1 MQYTNAGPG
10 LKKMFI
16 AQVGSVICSVLLF
29 IPLINLLAA
38 VGVLVFLIIS
48 LIGLNQAGKDI
59 GGCQTAFQFTIAQLV
74 LSVISNFTGN
84 GIIGTLVSVACSV
97 MGFLVTY
104 FVCSSVAEVLRMRSH
119 DDIASRGDLVWKIN
133 LVCYAVEIIV
143 SVLAHIPLLNILT
156 GPANF
161 ILPVVS
167 LIAGILFI
175 TFLYRSS
182 EVL

>member
-1 MQYTNAGPG
+1 MQYTNAGQG

-16 AQVGSVICSVLLF
+16 AQIGSVICSVLLF
-29 IPLINLLAA
+29 IPLINLIAM

-48 LIGLNQAGKDI
+48 LVGLNQAGKDI
-59 GGCQTAFQFTIAQLV
+59 GGCQKAFQFTIAQLV
-74 LSVISNFTGN
+74 LSVILNFAGN
-84 GIIGTLVSVACSV
+84 GFIATIVSVAYSV
-97 MGFLVTY
+97 AGFLVTY
-104 FVCSSVAEVLRMRSH
+104 FVCSSVAEVLRMRSY
-119 DDIASRGDLVWKIN
+119 DDIASRGEMVWKIN

-143 SVLAHIPLLNILT
+143 SVLSHIPLLNILT
-156 GPANF
+156 GPAGI
-161 ILPVVS
+161 ILPVAS

>member
-16 AQVGSVICSVLLF
+16 AQIGSVICGVLLV
-29 IPLINLLAA
+29 IPLINLIAM

-59 GGCQTAFQFTIAQLV
+59 AGCQKAFQFTIAQLV
-74 LSVISNFTGN
+74 LSVISNFAGS
-84 GIIGTLVSVACSV
+84 GFIGTLVSVAYSV
-97 MGFLVTY
+97 MGFLITY
-104 FVCSSVAEVLRMRSH
+104 FVCSSVAEVLRMRSY
-119 DDIASRGDLVWKIN
+119 DDIASKGDLVWKIN

-143 SVLAHIPLLNILT
+143 SVLSHIPLLNILT
-156 GPANF
+156 GPAD
-161 ILPVVS
+161 IIVPVAS
-167 LIAGILFI
+167 LIAGILYI

-182 EVL
+182 EAL